1 MKKSHISILLC
12 CVLSLSSAQQT
23 EQKWQFSIDSN
34 GNLKLGKYCP
44 DCLETPIVSPVQCA
58 VIKSPCPTS
67 TRFNIFEGAFNQKSD
82 TTGWKIKIIPSNY
95 ESVFDISSLIENRES
110 AWKMQFE
117 SNSNKQL
124 LTTTPPSKWNI
135 ISRGEQNTTANVYNI
150 DIFSKKTPQ
159 NPKRKSCWVEVP
171 CKK

>member
-1 MKKSHISILLC
+1 MKKNYISILLC
-12 CVLSLSSAQQT
+12 CVLGTCFAQQT

-44 DCLETPIVSPVQCA
+44 ECSDTPIVSPVQCA

-82 TTGWKIKIIPSNY
+82 TTGWEIKITPSNF
-95 ESVFDISSLIENRES
+95 ESITDISSLTENRDS

-124 LTTTPPSKWNI
+124 LTTTPPSQWNI
-135 ISRGEQNTTANVYNI
+135 INRGEQNITANVYNI
-150 DIFSKKTPQ
+150 DIFSQETPE
-159 NPKRKSCWVEVP
+159 NLEHKSCWVEVP
-171 CKK
+171 CDK